1 MKSSGIRRGLALAAV
16 SAVAAVGLLPLAANA
31 NPMEDQQDFNFT
43 NKTVT
48 IFDPNPGSSQA
59 TVKNDGYNTTITL
72 EAAATSDIDTVRF
85 QVSTDAGA
93 TWVNI
98 NGVLTSPNDD
108 GAWTIEWNPT
118 ADSGIS
124 LPAAG
129 VLVRAVGHS
138 TLDGLNHPGTSATLA
153 VTSTQDTPSL
163 APGTQLGV
171 WKANS
176 GDHNVILSGKS
187 SYNGLANLGP
197 VDQSN
202 GFLTFASDPSGV
214 GITVAPGGWKK
225 VLDISGYMARP
236 DEGYNAPD
244 QVAFGIVNNAG
255 PFATDT
261 EAYTIYNQVITT
273 VNVSAS
279 PENPANPATQVPV
292 TVTLLDQFNKP
303 IAGANVSSDKLLAP
317 NIFNQIGT
325 TNEDGVVDTSGA
337 PGLQLPT
344 QAKNDGT
351 VQYVGNVAAGDQNAY
366 DPALG
371 DLLSAKTLGQA
382 FSSDLV
388 GSSADGSAFDFD
400 EQDANDI
407 QVQVKDAS
415 NGNFDV
421 GNPPST
427 QALTYHWT
435 KTPFFFNETIVGTSH
450 TLNVET
456 NGKYDIPVLNGA
468 DFSFGL
474 EPGTYKLFASLSEG
488 GTGHPVAEKQVL
500 SVKVGEARVQADDV
514 IVPVGT
520 TASVP
525 AQLVLE
531 DGTPLP
537 GRKVNV
543 AYNVGVEYN
552 EHGIPTG
559 TPDAVLVSNTPDT
572 TNGSGNFTPMVE
584 DLSTDPNEP
593 ELGGDLTFTS
603 AVSSFGDWNGGAVSD
618 SPQVDFVSTT
628 APAGAKLNVEYGAG
642 VVPSSIT
649 DTGNADS
656 SGPAGSAQGGGLL
669 LLDSANDPLV
679 GVQVTLTVDHGF
691 FVPVGSPNKAPAAGD
706 YVPTPDSL
714 GTSITVVTGTNGR
727 ASFNTS
733 IGRDLGF
740 DDDGNVTAK
749 VTGTIS
755 AATDNDT
762 NVWNSGTSAVP
773 PLNVSEIT
781 VTRTPGEPEIASTD
795 NGVLYDVYAKDQFGN
810 PARGVDVDIE
820 CTLELGDDD
829 LCPTG
834 AVITTESDLDN
845 GGDVLLVSNEDGTF
859 EYSAVAV
866 NPTTFIYDNNLV
878 PQPADPTTTF
888 QQEWYTPT
896 TDPNQGA
903 TYTIDPLN
911 PSTPVPVDE
920 PVTVTVEAL
929 DQQDN
934 PLTGL
939 VVQFVR
945 TSDSDNDQTFITDS
959 NGLAQYV
966 FEGTDGQ
973 CGEDDTVTAVV
984 RETVNSPVITT
995 LVTHITFE
1003 KCAVQ
1008 VSLEGKNSHNKKRDI
1023 LTVNATSLGQL
1034 TGTPVH
1040 MMAKRHGHWVEVTPQ
1055 ADRVL
1060 NSAGK
1065 ATFSV
1070 KDLNGNR
1077 ITKYRAV
1084 IDEGD
1089 DTQRVRSQVLRR
1101 R

>member
-1 MKSSGIRRGLALAAV
+1 MKSSGIKRGLAVMAV
-16 SAVAAVGLLPLAANA
+16 SAVVALGVPLAAEGNSIESQMDNA
-31 NPMEDQQDFNFT
+31 FPAGKKVTLYGPHPGT
-43 NKTVT
+43 NQ
-48 IFDPNPGSSQA
+48 IS
-59 TVKNDGYNTTITL
+59 VKNDGYNTTVGL
-72 EAAATSDIDTVRF
+72 EAGGTSDIDTMRF
-85 QVSTDAGA
+85 QYSTDAGA
-93 TWVNI
+93 TWINI
-98 NGVLTSPNDD
+98 GGVLTSPNDD
-108 GAWTIEWNPT
+108 GAYAREWNPA
-118 ADSGIS
+118 ADSGLSIPT
-124 LPAAG
+124 LG
-129 VLVRAVGHS
+129 LQVRANGHS
-138 TLDGLNHPGTSATLA
+138 NLDGLDHPGTGIPVDL
-153 VTSTQDTPSL
+153 TSTQDVTSI
-163 APGTQLGV
+163 APLGDVGV
-171 WKANS
+171 WKAN
-176 GDHNVILSGKS
+176 GGAQNIIVNGRA
-187 SYNGLANLGP
+187 SYNGTGTL
-197 VDQSN
+197 
-202 GFLTFASDPSGV
+202 GV
-214 GITVAPGGWKK
+214 GEPVTGTRINVINVNIASNEWKTIYNIQP
-225 VLDISGYMARP
+225 VMTSPNFA
-236 DEGYNAPD
+236 YNAPD
-244 QVAFGIVNNAG
+244 QLVLSATPSNANPTAG
-255 PFATDT
+255 DT
-261 EAYTIYNQVITT
+261 EAITVYNQVLTT
-273 VNVSAS
+273 INVSAS

-929 DQQDN
+929 DQQGN

-959 NGLAQYV
+959 NGIAQYV